1 MSDLR
6 ISPEKAIDLI
16 NERIDEIQMVI
27 GKQDNLGYYDF
38 LGWCSK
44 TYAAIDE
51 IFGADGIHPEEI
63 RSIGLPTCSCNA
75 QDVAPMLLEAYHS
88 RLLAYIGEIEGT
100 TRER

>member
-1 MSDLR
+1 MANLR
-6 ISPEKAIDLI
+6 ISPETAIDLI
-16 NERIDEIQMVI
+16 NERINEIQTII

-51 IFGADGIHPEEI
+51 IFGADGIHPVDI
-63 RSIGLPTCSCNA
+63 RSIGVPTCSCNA
-75 QDVAPMLLEAYHS
+75 QDVAPMLLETYHS
-88 RLLAYIGEIEGT
+88 RLLAYIDEIEGT